1 MASEITSGAMQRL
14 LGVKRVALNDLVKRG
29 VVKRGERKDGRLELD
44 DQNGME
50 AERGMI
56 EDRKLTAKEER
67 KWRAEFK
74 TLGREAVRAQFHHF
88 QPYIKRDLSVR
99 WLREQEALDQRH
111 KQLMRVATGVGV
123 VLAFIGILI
132 ALGII
137 RL

>member
-1 MASEITSGAMQRL
+1 MM
-14 LGVKRVALNDLVKRG
+14 
-29 VVKRGERKDGRLELD
+29 
-44 DQNGME
+44 
-50 AERGMI
+50 

-99 WLREQEALDQRH
+99 WLREQEASDQRH
-111 KQLMRVATGVGV
+111 KQLMRVAIAVGV
-123 VLAFIGILI
+123 VLAFIGILVAI
-132 ALGII
+132 GII